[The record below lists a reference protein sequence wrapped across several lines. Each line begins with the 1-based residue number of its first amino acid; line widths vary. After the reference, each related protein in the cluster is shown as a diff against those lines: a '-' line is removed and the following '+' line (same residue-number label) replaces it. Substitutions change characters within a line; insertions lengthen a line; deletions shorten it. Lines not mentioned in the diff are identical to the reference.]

1 MAITTVIVKGHDQIA
16 TKDAVLDWLDEFG
29 TTCVYTT
36 NALSTIV
43 ITEAHPRHIA
53 TKLRL
58 RRQCV
63 GVDAQGKP
71 GYSVYAVV
79 ATHCVIDVTI
89 DPREER
95 FDDEAARAGF
105 EAGTGIDEVFYTV
118 DVDSTTRAIYT
129 ADDMAAFMAQ
139 LADPAIFPHS

>member
-1 MAITTVIVKGHDQIA
+1 MSITTVIVKGHDQIA
-16 TKDAVLDWLDEFG
+16 TENTVLDWLDEFG
-29 TTCVYTT
+29 TTCVYSTG
-36 NALSTIV
+36 ALSTIV
-43 ITEAHPRHIA
+43 VTAAHPRHIA

-71 GYSVYAVV
+71 GYAVYAVV
-79 ATHCVIDVTI
+79 ATHCVIDATI

-118 DVDSTTRAIYT
+118 DIDSTTRVIYDS
-129 ADDMAAFMAQ
+129 DDMAAFMAQ
-139 LADPAIFPHS
+139 LADPKIFPHN